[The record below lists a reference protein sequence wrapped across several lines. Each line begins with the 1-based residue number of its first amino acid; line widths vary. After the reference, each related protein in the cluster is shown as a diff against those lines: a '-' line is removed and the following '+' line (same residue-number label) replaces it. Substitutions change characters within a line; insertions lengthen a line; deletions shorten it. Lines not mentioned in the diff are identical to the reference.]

1 MATCVT
7 TMFYILSHTHTTHR
21 LGMLPSLA
29 RLQSECGVFQSTAI
43 RDLNISIDRLEKA
56 RTDYRAALLWMKDVS
71 EKLHNPDYHN
81 QLAKFREV
89 CVSVVH
95 YMYVCVPCGR
105 GAYSMFVY
113 TICPKYGCFS
123 FTKRVCVL
131 SGLSYNPLIN
141 NGLTISYCLSS

>member
-1 MATCVT
+1 MFTSNFLVIQRGNGYLCDHK
-7 TMFYILSHTHTTHR
+7 FYILSHTHTTHR

-89 CVSVVH
+89 CVMWYIICMCVYLVGEELTQCLCIPSVPNMVVLVSQKECVFCL
-95 YMYVCVPCGR
+95 VCP
-105 GAYSMFVY
+105 
-113 TICPKYGCFS
+113 TI
-123 FTKRVCVL
+123 L
-131 SGLSYNPLIN
+131 
-141 NGLTISYCLSS
+141 